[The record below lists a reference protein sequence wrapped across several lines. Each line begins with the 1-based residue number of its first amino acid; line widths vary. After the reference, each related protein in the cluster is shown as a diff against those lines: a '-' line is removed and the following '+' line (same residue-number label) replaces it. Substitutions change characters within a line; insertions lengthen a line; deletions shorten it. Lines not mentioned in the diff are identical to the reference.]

1 MANKLPPS
9 VSIFYDSKSKRY
21 RDSKG
26 RFVGAKEAEDYLF
39 THRNTYVRSKEGKYY
54 RSHVIADRQRDLIL
68 AEKIKSSTQ
77 NFEKVDVNT
86 LSFNVS
92 DFFHFVSEYQY
103 FGITND
109 NYARLEGYTK
119 ALARYVEKYQNKR
132 FYFYSTYSGVK
143 IETVQVPK
151 KGKKGI
157 TMSSVE
163 VESELAGEYGT
174 GHQERFSF
182 IDLIGELIAG
192 LNEAI
197 TMLGQSNA
205 YVKRVDT
212 FFCVK
217 GWDYETD

>member
-1 MANKLPPS
+1 MSNKLPPA

-26 RFVGAKEAEDYLF
+26 RFVGNKQAEEYLF
-39 THRNTYVRSKEGKYY
+39 THRNTYVRSKSGNYY
-54 RSHVIADRQRDLIL
+54 RSHVIADRQRDQIIE
-68 AEKIKSSTQ
+68 EKIKSTTQ
-77 NFEKVDVNT
+77 NFERVDVNT

-109 NYARLEGYTK
+109 QYALLEGYTK

-151 KGKKGI
+151 KGKKGV
-157 TMSSVE
+157 TMQSVE
-163 VESELAGEYGT
+163 VESELSGEYGT
-174 GHQERFSF
+174 GHQESFSF
-182 IDLIGELIAG
+182 IDLVGELIAG

-197 TMLGQSNA
+197 TLLGQSNA
-205 YVKRVDT
+205 YVTQVST

-217 GWDYETD
+217 GWDYENY